1 MTGARFQSLPGDITC
16 IDADYVQPGI
26 ACFYLVG
33 DGDEYAL
40 VETGTSHSYDN
51 LRRTLAAL
59 SIEPGQI
66 RYVIPTHVH
75 LDHAGGAGRYM
86 RAFPQATLLVHPRGA
101 RHLID
106 PERLIASAQQVYG
119 EEAFR
124 ALYGTIDPVPAER
137 VRELAD
143 GERVAI
149 GDRELLVQ
157 HTRGHAEHH
166 LCLWDERTRGWF
178 SGDMFGISYDY
189 LRLPGGSFVLPATTP
204 TQFDP
209 EAYAESVATL
219 AARAPRYMYLTHY
232 GRLPFEGRQVDLLH
246 DQLREYARLGDACA
260 GDTAQLQ
267 AAVTEYTRERLA
279 PLAGAEQARTLGERL
294 EMDLALNV
302 QGIAFRAA
310 RAKVP
315 SPDTPAS

>member
-1 MTGARFQSLPGDITC
+1 MSDARFHSLPGDITC

-26 ACFYLVG
+26 ACFYLLG
-33 DGDEYAL
+33 DSDEYAL
-40 VETGTSHSYDN
+40 VETGTSRSYDN
-51 LRRTLAAL
+51 LRHTLQRL
-59 SIEPGQI
+59 SIDPAQI

-86 RAFPQATLLVHPRGA
+86 RAFPRATLLVHPRGA
-101 RHLID
+101 RHLIN
-106 PERLIASAQQVYG
+106 PEKLIASAQQVYG

-124 ALYGTIDPVPAER
+124 ALYGSIDPVPAER

-143 GERVAI
+143 GERFTI
-149 GDRELLVQ
+149 GQRELLVL

-166 LCLWDERTRGWF
+166 LCLWDEQTRGWF

-209 EAYAESVATL
+209 GVYAESVTAL
-219 AARAPRYMYLTHY
+219 AAREPSYLYLTHY
-232 GRLPFEGRQVDLLH
+232 GRLPFEHRQVDLLH
-246 DQLREYARLGDACA
+246 DQLREYSRLSDAYA

-267 AAVTEYTRERLA
+267 AAVAECTRRQLV
-279 PLAGAEQARTLGERL
+279 PLAGDDQARALSERL
-294 EMDLALNV
+294 DMDIALNA

-310 RAKVP
+310 RAHLQP
-315 SPDTPAS
+315 PDSPTP